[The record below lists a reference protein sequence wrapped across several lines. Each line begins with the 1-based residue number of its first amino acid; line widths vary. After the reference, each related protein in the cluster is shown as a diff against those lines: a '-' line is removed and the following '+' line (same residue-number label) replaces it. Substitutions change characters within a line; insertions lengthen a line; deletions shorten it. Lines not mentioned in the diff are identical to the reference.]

1 LTTDNLQKL
10 HRVSFSTD
18 VLNHVGS
25 RYLGKPYQ
33 ILRLDYTMGERLP
46 HRARSSTGAYAIC
59 SGQTGLILRVTLL
72 YEMAWE
78 FLSDGQERFVAEI
91 AMRPYGA

>member
-1 LTTDNLQKL
+1 
-10 HRVSFSTD
+10 
-18 VLNHVGS
+18 
-25 RYLGKPYQ
+25 
-33 ILRLDYTMGERLP
+33 
-46 HRARSSTGAYAIC
+46 
-59 SGQTGLILRVTLL
+59 VTLL